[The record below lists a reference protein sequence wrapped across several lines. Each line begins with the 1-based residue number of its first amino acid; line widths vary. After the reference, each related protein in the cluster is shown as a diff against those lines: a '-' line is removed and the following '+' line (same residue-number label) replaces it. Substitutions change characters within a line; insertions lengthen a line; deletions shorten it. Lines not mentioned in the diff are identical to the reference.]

1 MVYVTAPLD
10 YEQKQYHQLP
20 LQATETKK
28 DGNSDSTLFVNVKDV
43 NNCSPKFVQENYS
56 IKVSE
61 ALPLGSTILDVKAR
75 DQDTGDNQNIEYSIK
90 SASSSNDS
98 DVFSINR
105 LSGEISLKRS
115 LDHERQVMH
124 NFIVTATIKDL
135 YLTQGRQWYWSM

>member
-28 DGNSDSTLFVNVKDV
+28 GGYSDSTLFVNVKDV
-43 NNCSPKFVQENYS
+43 NDCSPQFVQENYS

-61 ALPLGSTILDVKAR
+61 ALPLGSTILDIKAR

-105 LSGEISLKRS
+105 VSEKTSLKR
-115 LDHERQVMH
+115 L
-124 NFIVTATIKDL
+124 
-135 YLTQGRQWYWSM
+135 